1 MRNPQAFNCDVCGRA
16 KGQTNHWWI
25 VYLGAGHGNG
35 SSLVVNPWEEV
46 LSREIEAKHA
56 CGNACTQKLL
66 ERFLSTGSLNSPLSA
81 GGAA

>member
-16 KGQTNHWWI
+16 QGLTNHWWI
-25 VYLGAGHGNG
+25 VYIGAGHGSG
-35 SSLVVNPWEEV
+35 SNLVINPWDEA
-46 LSREIEAKHA
+46 LSREEEAKHA

-66 ERFLSTGSLNSPLSA
+66 ERFLATGSLASPRAA